1 MTGLTDFQDFKLR
14 WRNLQVCPSLL
25 FCAFLSLRILPFS
38 PFIPSFLS
46 PSPIHFLLPFT
57 LLGALPN
64 PAWKLRDRCWQ
75 TVFGAF
81 WAENH
86 CPLIAL
92 LTLICTSLGGVRRFH
107 TVWIHYCDQK
117 SRIRCINDL
126 LLSSVWLA
134 LLFVWVLY
142 SCFIWNMYYN
152 AQCTRRPK

>member
-1 MTGLTDFQDFKLR
+1 MAKPAGMSFTPVL
-14 WRNLQVCPSLL
+14 C
-25 FCAFLSLRILPFS
+25 LPFPPNPPIFPIYPLFS
-38 PFIPSFLS
+38 V
-46 PSPIHFLLPFT
+46 SPIHFLLPFT

-81 WAENH
+81 WAENR

-107 TVWIHYCDQK
+107 TIWIHYCDQK

-152 AQCTRRPK
+152 AQCTRWPK